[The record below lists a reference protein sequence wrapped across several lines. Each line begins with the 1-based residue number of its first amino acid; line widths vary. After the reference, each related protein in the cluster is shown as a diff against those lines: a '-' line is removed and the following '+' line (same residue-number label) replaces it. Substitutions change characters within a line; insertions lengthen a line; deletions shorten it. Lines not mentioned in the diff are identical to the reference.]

1 MNKAGSGEGAPKKS
15 LGNNHWLDLTSE
27 IWRWCE
33 SSFRMSLGKAR
44 EQEHLHTLIIH

>member
-15 LGNNHWLDLTSE
+15 LGKNHWLDLTRE
-27 IWRWCE
+27 IWRQYE

-44 EQEHLHTLIIH
+44 EQEHLHILVIH